1 MKIFLNRLHRFD
13 MLDSRFMRP
22 TPGYLAHIS
31 PIYIILVAAA
41 HFVTVES
48 TVSMLLCYRRHVLCG
63 GRGENHHRYCGGQTS
78 IIADYGEPPIEPLN
92 SAAKT
97 GLGATL
103 LLWNVVIQ

>member
-13 MLDSRFMRP
+13 MLDGRFMRP

-41 HFVTVES
+41 HFVAVES
-48 TVSMLLCYRRHVLCG
+48 TALMPLCYRRHVLRS

-92 SAAKT
+92 SSSKT
-97 GLGATL
+97 GLEATL